1 MPPFAATIS
10 KLANVILMNER
21 LKMVINVIWCRVQ
34 PLSKHSFESIRCLLL
49 NLAEADGQLLS
60 RFGKNLIGFRII
72 PMTIARANEVIE

>member
-1 MPPFAATIS
+1 MSVF
-10 KLANVILMNER
+10 
-21 LKMVINVIWCRVQ
+21 
-34 PLSKHSFESIRCLLL
+34 LLL